1 MNTFKP
7 KSFLQQR
14 SRKSRNQKEIT
25 DNKYRNGDKA
35 IKKEKKL
42 VKLDP
47 VRIYD
52 SECLLNIHRDLGE
65 KYR

>member
-1 MNTFKP
+1 MP
-7 KSFLQQR
+7 K
-14 SRKSRNQKEIT
+14 EVT
-25 DNKYRNGDKA
+25 DSKLKNGDKA
-35 IKKEKKL
+35 VKKEKKF

-65 KYR
+65 KYRLVTLMGNLHDSLDMF